1 MSCITLT
8 GQAKST
14 NHIYKY
20 ACRGNNPCMYLTNEG
35 TALKEQYGWEA
46 RSQWR
51 GEPLE
56 GDIEAQ
62 IRIFHGDKR
71 KRDVDNYN
79 KLILDALSGI
89 IYYDDKQITKISIEK
104 LYDKE
109 HPRIE
114 LTFTKI

>member
-1 MSCITLT
+1 MITLT

-20 ACRGNNPCMYLTNEG
+20 ACRGNNPCMYLSDLGST
-35 TALKEQYGWEA
+35 LKEQYALEA

-51 GEPLE
+51 SQPLK
-56 GDIEAQ
+56 GDVEVNISF
-62 IRIFHGDKR
+62 FHGDKR

-89 IYYDDKQITKISIEK
+89 IYDDDKQIQRLLIEK
-104 LYDKE
+104 YYDKD

-114 LTFTKI
+114 INIKQL